1 MNTYKHLYMYVSKY
15 IPNNKPISNSTKT
28 FHFLCQTEIAYNTK
42 LTSLIRTQVSFAQS
56 NLSMRGLLENPA
68 QDHS

>member
-1 MNTYKHLYMYVSKY
+1 MNKYKHLYMYVRKY
-15 IPNNKPISNSTKT
+15 IANDKPISNITKT
-28 FHFLCQTEIAYNTK
+28 FHFLHQIETAYNTK

-56 NLSMRGLLENPA
+56 NLSMKGLLENPA